1 MGMKV
6 RIWSCAVAVGGLI
19 LAGSGLRAQARGAGA
34 NGAPAAGANGTP
46 AASAQTPAAAQAAP
60 GTPGAMPGWM
70 MPAPHENAPLGKFER
85 FPGDGEGAYK
95 TGHYRDLFAEQGHAA
110 AETRA
115 KIEKAFQQLFHGDGQ

>member
-1 MGMKV
+1 MKV
-6 RIWSCAVAVGGLI
+6 RIWGCVVAVGILI
-19 LAGSGLRAQARGAGA
+19 SAGSGLRAQAGGAAAG
-34 NGAPAAGANGTP
+34 GAPAAG
-46 AASAQTPAAAQAAP
+46 QTPAAAQPAQ